1 MLTDITGPRPVQP
14 MTVAPV
20 TYPERAASPMPEF
33 CRLPRSGQRCMIS
46 GLSRSKLNELILGSS
61 PAVKSVVLRKR
72 GTTRGIRL
80 INVSSLLDYIHQQA
94 AEPVE
99 AVL

>member
-1 MLTDITGPRPVQP
+1 MINDIAGLHPAHAT
-14 MTVAPV
+14 TTAPV
-20 TYPERAASPMPEF
+20 TYPNNSGSPTPEF

-46 GLSRSKLNELILGSS
+46 GLSRSKLNELILGSA

-80 INVSSLLDYIHQQA
+80 INVGSLLAYLHQQA
-94 AEPVE
+94 AEPAE